1 MGREW
6 HQFNSL
12 ARLLSRSLFFLKSI
26 PRQTDAC
33 IYLVA
38 LFHGIF
44 LAQWQAH
51 LDVLLQCP
59 QKQLPMPPTLVP
71 AHKRPL
77 IWMLPYIN
85 PVMPHTYIATHR
97 QDTEAQGGDE
107 FVYSFRTRSRMESGM
122 YMAGPAITPELD
134 AALPWLWGVTALR
147 GTCNPL
153 ILFSLS
159 LQVRAL
165 TPFSDE
171 ETVTS
176 EGGKNP

>member
-1 MGREW
+1 
-6 HQFNSL
+6 
-12 ARLLSRSLFFLKSI
+12 
-26 PRQTDAC
+26 
-33 IYLVA
+33 
-38 LFHGIF
+38 
-44 LAQWQAH
+44 
-51 LDVLLQCP
+51 
-59 QKQLPMPPTLVP
+59 
-71 AHKRPL
+71 
-77 IWMLPYIN
+77 MLPYIN
-85 PVMPHTYIATHR
+85 PVMPHSYTATHR

-107 FVYSFRTRSRMESGM
+107 LVYSFRTRSRMETSM
-122 YMAGPAITPELD
+122 YMVGPAITPELD

-176 EGGKNP
+176 ERGKNP